1 MIYFEQKSE
10 HLTSQDL
17 QQGLFSALDKLG
29 GKAKVLAVP
38 PDMTRFYSRAGEL
51 TKFAWDYYG
60 EALADIL
67 PALGTHA
74 PMSDSELD
82 KMYAGVPRELFRTH
96 DWRNDVLAI
105 GEVPSE
111 FVQKVSDGAV
121 DYPWP
126 AQVNRML
133 VEGGHDLILS
143 IGQVVPHEV
152 AGMANFNKNIFIGT
166 GGADGINKS
175 HFLGAACDMEKIMGR
190 AENPVRDVLNY
201 ASEHF
206 SRELPPIVYV
216 LTVIGQADDGSLETK
231 GLFVGDDL
239 ECFHRAA
246 ELAADVDVNW
256 LERRLD
262 RVVVYLEPEEFKS
275 TWLGNKAIYRTR
287 MALADG
293 GELTVIAPGVESFG
307 EDSEIDQLIRKYG
320 YRGTPRTLK
329 DVEENDD
336 LALNLSAAAHLIH
349 GSSEGRFNITYAP
362 GGLTREEIESVNFDY
377 ASLNEMLAKYDPESL
392 RDGPNTVDGE
402 EFYFISNPG
411 LGLWAVSED

>member
-82 KMYAGVPRELFRTH
+82 KMYAGVPRELFRIH